1 MGVLMKKV
9 TLPSPA
15 KLNLFL
21 YITNKRADGY
31 HELQT
36 LFQFLDF
43 GDEIEIEITE
53 SSEVEL
59 INPVEGVATEEN
71 LIYRAAKLLQKTT
84 ACRQGCR
91 IGIKKTYRW
100 AEVLVVDLLMLQQY

>member
-36 LFQFLDF
+36 L
-43 GDEIEIEITE
+43 
-53 SSEVEL
+53 
-59 INPVEGVATEEN
+59 
-71 LIYRAAKLLQKTT
+71 
-84 ACRQGCR
+84 
-91 IGIKKTYRW
+91 
-100 AEVLVVDLLMLQQY
+100 